1 MPYTRSS
8 VRSAAHR
15 IPAESIRAHLVRLV
29 ASVLIGLLA
38 HESSMLAVDS
48 KGATYFGGTA
58 TPFLDAKSPVDGTL
72 DIRNDQAL
80 GFRTD
85 QSPFAGVVLWIPYDR
100 IIELEYGQKAGRRVG
115 ATIGTSLLIGP
126 FGLVTLFSK
135 KRNHFLT
142 IAYKG
147 IGAEKDQVVVI
158 ELGKD
163 IVRTTL
169 PIVETRSGKKV
180 QYQDEDARKSA
191 K

>member
-1 MPYTRSS
+1 
-8 VRSAAHR
+8 
-15 IPAESIRAHLVRLV
+15 
-29 ASVLIGLLA
+29 
-38 HESSMLAVDS
+38 MLAVDS